1 MRAIRGKIWKGPK
14 KKMYRSE
21 GLSERIE
28 RKMQGPHRM
37 LEDHFCTEINSIIY
51 GGQY

>member
-1 MRAIRGKIWKGPK
+1 MRAIRGKILKGPRK
-14 KKMYRSE
+14 QIYRWE

-37 LEDHFCTEINSIIY
+37 LEDHFCTEINNIIY